1 MTTIDTIY
9 TVSVMYHF
17 TISTVFGFLDER
29 LEEEER
35 GQGYTVSIGYIKRPA
50 SVTNLIRGNIAVA
63 DNGTAG
69 EANCLILLILEISQN
84 C

>member
-1 MTTIDTIY
+1 M
-9 TVSVMYHF
+9 
-17 TISTVFGFLDER
+17 FGFLEER

-50 SVTNLIRGNIAVA
+50 SVNNLIRGNIAVA
-63 DNGTAG
+63 DGGTAG

>member
-9 TVSVMYHF
+9 SVTYEYMYHC
-17 TISTVFGFLDER
+17 TISTVFGFLEER

-50 SVTNLIRGNIAVA
+50 SVNNLIRGNIAVA
-63 DNGTAG
+63 DGGTAG
-69 EANCLILLILEISQN
+69 EANYNFIINS
-84 C
+84 

>member
-1 MTTIDTIY
+1 M
-9 TVSVMYHF
+9 
-17 TISTVFGFLDER
+17 FGFLEER

-50 SVTNLIRGNIAVA
+50 SVNNLIRGNIAVA
-63 DNGTAG
+63 DGGTAG
-69 EANCLILLILEISQN
+69 EANCLIIIIHEISQN

>member
-1 MTTIDTIY
+1 M
-9 TVSVMYHF
+9 
-17 TISTVFGFLDER
+17 FGFLDER

-50 SVTNLIRGNIAVA
+50 SVNNLIRGNIAVA
-63 DNGTAG
+63 DGGTAG
-69 EANCLILLILEISQN
+69 EANCLILEISQN

>member
-1 MTTIDTIY
+1 
-9 TVSVMYHF
+9 MYHC
-17 TISTVFGFLDER
+17 TISTVFGFLEER

-50 SVTNLIRGNIAVA
+50 SVNNLIRGNIVVA
-63 DNGTAG
+63 DGGIAG
-69 EANCLILLILEISQN
+69 EANRLILLILEISQN

>member
-1 MTTIDTIY
+1 
-9 TVSVMYHF
+9 MYHC

-35 GQGYTVSIGYIKRPA
+35 GQGYTVSIGYIKRPD
-50 SVTNLIRGNIAVA
+50 SVNNLIRGNITVA
-63 DNGTAG
+63 DGGTAG
-69 EANCLILLILEISQN
+69 EANCLIILLLILEISQN